1 MRLKYI
7 LSFLFIFNCFFP
19 YIYLIPLQTDSQP
32 IAFLFSIALFIFYY
46 KKIDKDDFVLF
57 ILFVISFVFLLFS
70 NFSFSSFRSF
80 YSYASLFFITFI
92 SYKTLSYLNG
102 IPYKLFVITVVIWGI
117 VGFVQLFINPDF
129 CTFLL
134 RGKQGGFGLETGR
147 GVTSLSTEPSYYGM
161 MCLFFLIILC
171 LNYPYKRK
179 SNWLFFVI
187 MIQLFIFSRS
197 SIAILVLMISF
208 IISAI
213 YKGIKYNILHLF
225 LLLILIPIFCYVIF
239 SLSIY
244 MPNYRIGSI
253 ILDFMNHPFDLSA
266 FDGSVQERFF
276 HVYFSLYG
284 TIQNCGLPHGFDNF
298 HIVNQG
304 NFYFLDDLEIN
315 YSRIMSAFGG
325 ILYEL
330 GFFSIMFFSVFLRSV
345 KALIKNDINNL
356 FYITI
361 LVVILFVG
369 FSFSSSIIPFILG
382 NIIFLKNRCD
392 KSLIKLK

>member
-1 MRLKYI
+1 
-7 LSFLFIFNCFFP
+7 
-19 YIYLIPLQTDSQP
+19 
-32 IAFLFSIALFIFYY
+32 
-46 KKIDKDDFVLF
+46 
-57 ILFVISFVFLLFS
+57 
-70 NFSFSSFRSF
+70 
-80 YSYASLFFITFI
+80 
-92 SYKTLSYLNG
+92 
-102 IPYKLFVITVVIWGI
+102 
-117 VGFVQLFINPDF
+117 
-129 CTFLL
+129 
-134 RGKQGGFGLETGR
+134 
-147 GVTSLSTEPSYYGM
+147 
-161 MCLFFLIILC
+161 
-171 LNYPYKRK
+171 
-179 SNWLFFVI
+179 
-187 MIQLFIFSRS
+187 
-197 SIAILVLMISF
+197 
-208 IISAI
+208 
-213 YKGIKYNILHLF
+213 
-225 LLLILIPIFCYVIF
+225 
-239 SLSIY
+239 
-244 MPNYRIGSI
+244 
-253 ILDFMNHPFDLSA
+253 MNHPFDLSA